1 MNLTIRTKRITALA
15 LAAAMLCSAISGCKK
30 DEKLSTPVAVDDWG
44 DVDMDVAL
52 AYETDIDALVEKLEA
67 KETDPSKPVSEH
79 SSKKTLEVFDYL
91 RENYGKKTFLAQ
103 QMMDEKAYE
112 DAVYYKY
119 SEDLPAMKGFDM
131 IFVTSSGDVSQIDR
145 AIEWHEQ
152 SSGLV
157 TFTWH
162 WNVPK
167 DIDKPNGGKAFYT
180 NEITNFS
187 LVNAVTPGT
196 KEYEQIIH
204 DIDLVAIQ
212 LQRLEAADVP
222 VLWRPLHE
230 ASGSWF
236 WWGGTSRDGAQQE
249 SYLKLWYIIFDRLEN
264 YHGLTNLIWV
274 WNGQDRKHTVNPNTY
289 DISGTDIYP
298 NKEDHSAQANS
309 FNALSSIT
317 AEGKMIALTE
327 CGYLPDPEDM
337 RENEAVWLYVMPW
350 YGDFVYAVNSAGTV
364 ATEAGGLPKVNTEK
378 MSEEFLTEFLK
389 SENVITWQK
398 MPQWDGTE
406 KNVPEKLDL
415 MFKMAEYAANQKK

>member
-1 MNLTIRTKRITALA
+1 MNRKTVIGRITALS
-15 LAAAMLCSAISGCKK
+15 LAAALLCASMSGCDSKE
-30 DEKLSTPVAVDDWG
+30 EKLSNPVAVDEWG

-52 AYETDIDALVEKLEA
+52 AYETDIDALVAKLEE
-67 KETDPSKPVSEH
+67 KEVDPSKPVSEH
-79 SSKKTLEVFDYL
+79 SGKKTLEVFNFL
-91 RENYGKKTFLAQ
+91 RENYGKKTLIAQ
-103 QMMDEKAYE
+103 QMMNEKDYE
-112 DAVYYKY
+112 DAVYY
-119 SEDLPAMKGFDM
+119 SCAEDLPAMKGFDM

-145 AIEWHEQ
+145 AIEWHEK

-180 NEITNFS
+180 EEITNFS

-196 KEYEQIIH
+196 KEYEQVIH

-236 WWGGTSRDGAQQE
+236 WWGGVARDGSLQD
-249 SYLKLWYIIFDRLEN
+249 SYLKLWYIIYDRLEN
-264 YHGLTNLIWV
+264 YHELTNLIWI
-274 WNGQDRKHTVNPNTY
+274 WNGQDGRHTVNPNTY
-289 DISGTDIYP
+289 DISGIDVYP
-298 NKEDHSAQANS
+298 GKEDHSAQIGSYNKL
-309 FNALSSIT
+309 NELT
-317 AEGKMIALTE
+317 AEGKMLALTE
-327 CGYLPDPEDM
+327 CGYIPDVKQMIEK
-337 RENEAVWLYVMPW
+337 EAMWLYIMPW
-350 YGDFVYAVNSAGTV
+350 YGDFIYATNAGVPKTGQ
-364 ATEAGGLPKVNTEK
+364 GGLPLINTEK

-389 SENVITWQK
+389 DENVITWNK

-406 KNVPEKLDL
+406 KNMPEALDL
-415 MFKMAEYAANQKK
+415 KIKMAELSKK